1 VLDVYFETGHMSVME
16 DRRPPLQEKSTRGV
30 ADNGV
35 GAVAD
40 SMQAD
45 EKPAKPKKI
54 CCACPET
61 KQARDQCIIEN
72 GEEACAM
79 LVEAHKICLRA
90 EGFNV

>member
-1 VLDVYFETGHMSVME
+1 VLDAFFETGHMSVTE

-30 ADNGV
+30 ADNRV